1 MALGDICV
9 TIFLELVRVLVI
21 IQYFNIFYDNQ
32 KKKIHM
38 ITGSLA
44 FIITTGCYLLFNI
57 NIINLI
63 STIAGIFIISLGYHG
78 NITKKLLLSIMC
90 YGLMIAIDVVAIFIQ
105 PYNIDSEKYDI
116 VSSFISVMLFYVA
129 VLFMRILF
137 RKKRKTELSGQWY
150 VLLIVSIISIVIV
163 NITWYELSPDKIMII
178 GILVFLINLLLY
190 IFYSSMLDR
199 FIYKQ
204 ENIQL
209 KQQMN
214 LYESQIRLNI
224 ENDTKIRLIRHD
236 IKHHIREIKELANA
250 GLLEEIKE
258 YVDSLNHDIEDSGKV
273 YNTGN
278 IAIDGILNYYVSR
291 FSKNDIKTDIN
302 VIVPERMEISPYDI
316 NIILGNLF
324 DNAIENV
331 INADIPRIM
340 IDIRYSQGILNI
352 LVENTYNGTVKS
364 NGDEI
369 LSHKFGEHGY
379 GIKNINRIVKKYNG
393 DILIKHDASVFSV
406 GIILYTSKED
416 KKNTEY

>member
-1 MALGDICV
+1 
-9 TIFLELVRVLVI
+9 
-21 IQYFNIFYDNQ
+21 
-32 KKKIHM
+32 
-38 ITGSLA
+38 
-44 FIITTGCYLLFNI
+44 
-57 NIINLI
+57 
-63 STIAGIFIISLGYHG
+63 
-78 NITKKLLLSIMC
+78 
-90 YGLMIAIDVVAIFIQ
+90 MIAIDVVAIFIQ
-105 PYNIDSEKYDI
+105 PDNIDSEKYDI

-150 VLLIVSIISIVIV
+150 VLLIVSIISIAIV

-214 LYESQIRLNI
+214 LYESQIRLNV

-236 IKHHIREIKELANA
+236 IKHHIREIKEFANA

-258 YVDSLNHDIEDSGKV
+258 YVDSLSHDIEDSGKV

-302 VIVPERMEISPYDI
+302 VIVPERMEISPYD
-316 NIILGNLF
+316 
-324 DNAIENV
+324 
-331 INADIPRIM
+331 
-340 IDIRYSQGILNI
+340 
-352 LVENTYNGTVKS
+352 
-364 NGDEI
+364 
-369 LSHKFGEHGY
+369 LS
-379 GIKNINRIVKKYNG
+379 
-393 DILIKHDASVFSV
+393 LIH
-406 GIILYTSKED
+406 I
-416 KKNTEY
+416 